1 MWDYS
6 FAVPSMFIISI
17 ILVFYFSL
25 PRLSLRVNRAFLD
38 TLVVESVVIFL
49 DVVSSWA
56 DEHYAETSNSVLYI
70 LNGLY
75 FVFFFARAYV
85 FFAFTATVFRLDP
98 GKRAMTTSLL
108 RLPCVVAAVIAMSCP
123 WTGLIYSI
131 QEDGYHSGAL
141 YDLVY
146 YIFFLY
152 LAFSFFI
159 IFAYR
164 KNLDR
169 RRHRYSIFLANVVL
183 LLGLIVRR
191 MYPTLLL
198 MDTFCIM
205 AVIIMY
211 LAFQNPEFYLEL
223 RGSVF
228 NSTAFRDYIDE
239 NNGKLH
245 DKAVGMVVHNYHE
258 MRDIYG
264 GRQIDKG
271 ISLISDYLLQ
281 NFEGCKIFYYRK
293 GRFII
298 LGDGTMSFHDV
309 ISTLSKRFNEPWTAD
324 DLELYLDVS
333 FVSVEITDKVES
345 ADALLNS
352 MIIAMD
358 KADKLDSREPVIIS
372 DNEMENNK
380 KENILKRLLV
390 KVVDEDKVEVFL
402 QPIVRADNGQIV
414 GAEALSRIRDDDGKL
429 IPPVAFIH
437 IAEKN
442 GRINKLGEQVFE
454 KACRFIKENDL
465 EKIGVHWINVNLSP
479 MQFMKADLAERY
491 DSILQKY
498 GISPAKIRLEITE
511 ESMIDDGFL
520 RKQIHSMQKKGF
532 KFVLDDYGTG
542 YSNITRL
549 KKCPFINVKLDMSLV
564 WDYFNEPDEIL
575 PSMVQ
580 AFKHMNFTVTAEG
593 IEDERMAKAMRETGC
608 DYFQGYYYSK
618 PLPLDEF
625 LKKYNT

>member
-1 MWDYS
+1 
-6 FAVPSMFIISI
+6 
-17 ILVFYFSL
+17 
-25 PRLSLRVNRAFLD
+25 
-38 TLVVESVVIFL
+38 
-49 DVVSSWA
+49 
-56 DEHYAETSNSVLYI
+56 
-70 LNGLY
+70 
-75 FVFFFARAYV
+75 
-85 FFAFTATVFRLDP
+85 
-98 GKRAMTTSLL
+98 
-108 RLPCVVAAVIAMSCP
+108 
-123 WTGLIYSI
+123 
-131 QEDGYHSGAL
+131 
-141 YDLVY
+141 
-146 YIFFLY
+146 
-152 LAFSFFI
+152 
-159 IFAYR
+159 
-164 KNLDR
+164 
-169 RRHRYSIFLANVVL
+169 
-183 LLGLIVRR
+183 
-191 MYPTLLL
+191 
-198 MDTFCIM
+198 
-205 AVIIMY
+205 
-211 LAFQNPEFYLEL
+211 
-223 RGSVF
+223 
-228 NSTAFRDYIDE
+228 
-239 NNGKLH
+239 
-245 DKAVGMVVHNYHE
+245 
-258 MRDIYG
+258 
-264 GRQIDKG
+264 
-271 ISLISDYLLQ
+271 
-281 NFEGCKIFYYRK
+281 
-293 GRFII
+293 
-298 LGDGTMSFHDV
+298 
-309 ISTLSKRFNEPWTAD
+309 
-324 DLELYLDVS
+324 
-333 FVSVEITDKVES
+333 
-345 ADALLNS
+345 

-498 GISPAKIRLEITE
+498 GISPEKIRLEITE